1 MGRFEVIV
9 YYPKQGVYK
18 TRIFSEIDSVRKY
31 INANCKAIED
41 YDLCISEIKEVRKLN
56 LEDFGI

>member
-18 TRIFSEIDSVRKY
+18 THIFSKIDSVREY
-31 INANCKAIED
+31 INANRKAIED
-41 YDLCISEIKEVRKLN
+41 YDLCICEIKEVRKLN
-56 LEDFGI
+56 LEDFGL